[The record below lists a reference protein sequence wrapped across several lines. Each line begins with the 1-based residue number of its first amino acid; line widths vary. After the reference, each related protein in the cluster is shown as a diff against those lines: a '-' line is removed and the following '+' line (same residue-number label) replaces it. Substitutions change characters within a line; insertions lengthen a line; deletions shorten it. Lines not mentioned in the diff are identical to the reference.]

1 MFKYEQPKEE
11 KNTKKPRAVR
21 GTGKEAKKTEE
32 KLQNFTI
39 EKLKWI
45 DEQLIILFSSGATH
59 QELMNIAE
67 VVALHVPELKKIGRA
82 EQRDKRVL
90 KKWYYD
96 NWDKIGDFL
105 KNCVK
110 AYDADNNE
118 VDGNAEKLYYKSR
131 KNKKSSQ

>member
-11 KNTKKPRAVR
+11 KNTKKPRAAR

-59 QELMNIAE
+59 QELMNS
-67 VVALHVPELKKIGRA
+67 
-82 EQRDKRVL
+82 
-90 KKWYYD
+90 
-96 NWDKIGDFL
+96 
-105 KNCVK
+105 
-110 AYDADNNE
+110 
-118 VDGNAEKLYYKSR
+118 DGNWVVKSCPGLIFCPIFFR
-131 KNKKSSQ
+131 SPFFKFLFIAHL

>member
-1 MFKYEQPKEE
+1 M
-11 KNTKKPRAVR
+11 ND
-21 GTGKEAKKTEE
+21 G
-32 KLQNFTI
+32 FTN

-45 DEQLIILFSSGATH
+45 DDQLIILFSSGVT
-59 QELMNIAE
+59 QKELRRIAE
-67 VVALHVPELKKIGRA
+67 VVALHVPGLKKIGRA
-82 EQRDKRVL
+82 EQRDKCAL

-110 AYDADNNE
+110 VYDSNNYE
-118 VDGNAEKLYYKSR
+118 VNLNAEKLYYESK

>member
-1 MFKYEQPKEE
+1 MNDGFA
-11 KNTKKPRAVR
+11 N
-21 GTGKEAKKTEE
+21 
-32 KLQNFTI
+32 

-45 DEQLIILFSSGATH
+45 DDQLIILFSSGATH

-105 KNCVK
+105 KNHVK
-110 AYDADNNE
+110 VYDDQNN
-118 VDGNAEKLYYKSR
+118 VIDGNAEKLYYETK